1 MHYPMFSHAPE
12 PVDQQ
17 HQHNG
22 EERTVAL
29 YVESTLEPHENL
41 GGTAEYIHLLVAQAA
56 PTERGK
62 PYRPLH

>member
-22 EERTVAL
+22 VERTVAL
-29 YVESTLEPHENL
+29 YVESTLEPHE
-41 GGTAEYIHLLVAQAA
+41 AWAA
-56 PTERGK
+56 LTE
-62 PYRPLH
+62 